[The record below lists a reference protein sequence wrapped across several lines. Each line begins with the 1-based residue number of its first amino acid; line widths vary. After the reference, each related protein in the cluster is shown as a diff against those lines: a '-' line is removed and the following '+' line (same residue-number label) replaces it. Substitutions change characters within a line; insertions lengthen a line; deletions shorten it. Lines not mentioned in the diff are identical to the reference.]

1 MVQFVQIFYLCELN
15 IYMKKIIL
23 VFFFGIFT
31 FSSLQAQ
38 FVKRT
43 RDNGLFSKDSTSF
56 NREIKIELSGKTNYK
71 DYKIISINNDTTF
84 IDTTLTIKKDYKFNY
99 IRKDDFE
106 LLPFHNQ
113 GETYTTLAYSFE
125 NENNFP
131 DIGFSAKQFNYYT
144 LNDIKYYY
152 VPTPTSEL
160 MYRTG
165 MQQGQ
170 LLDAFLTLNTSRQF
184 NIAIGYKG
192 LRSLGRY
199 RNTLASHGNFRT
211 SFNYHTKN
219 KRYFLKGHFYSF
231 DFSNQENG
239 GLTDQSILYFE
250 SNDPNYIKRERL
262 DVNYTNA
269 NNLFEGKRYYVD
281 QSYTLFTN
289 KKEVV
294 KKSKTKKP
302 ALNKAALLA
311 SNLKRKERITAKM
324 DSIKIKEIKKMDSF
338 HKISTP
344 INKIDTIHLK
354 ETKEIDSLP
363 KLVSK
368 PIKKDSIKIKAKP
381 ETSLKIGSSF
391 LYETKHYRFNQNST
405 TSIFGGSYT
414 NPIADHTSYQKSI
427 SELYAQFTTPY
438 LGKLKTSISN
448 FNYNYHYN
456 SILYLNSTTISDHLK
471 GNAIAVAA
479 DWNTHFG
486 EIYLKAKA
494 STIITGNIT
503 GSSLYASASF
513 KKDSILN
520 IEGFAKF
527 TSKTPDFNKQL
538 YQSDYIDYNWQHN
551 FSNEKYATLGFLI
564 NSSKWGMA
572 KASYNSVDNY
582 TYFDENAK
590 PTQTSKTLN
599 YFRVKAEKSLHYK
612 KFTLTNTILY
622 QKVINGA
629 DFFRVPEIITRNSLY
644 FSSYVFKGKPMYLQ
658 TGVTVKYFSAYK
670 ANAYNPL
677 LSEFVLQN
685 NTQIGNYPILDFFV
699 NAQIKR
705 TRLFLKVENLSASF
719 TGRNYYSAPNY
730 PYRDLTVRFGLV
742 WNFFI

>member
-1 MVQFVQIFYLCELN
+1 MVQFVQIFYLCDLN
-15 IYMKKIIL
+15 LYMKKLIL
-23 VFFFGIFT
+23 VFFFGIFAFT
-31 FSSLQAQ
+31 ALQAQ
-38 FVKRT
+38 IMRPN
-43 RDNGLFSKDSTSF
+43 RDNDPFSKDTTSF
-56 NREIKIELSGKTNYK
+56 NKEVKIKLSGKTSYK
-71 DYKIISINNDTTF
+71 DYKIISIANDTTI

-99 IRKDDFE
+99 TRKDNFE

-113 GETYTTLAYSFE
+113 GETYSTLAYSFE
-125 NENNFP
+125 NENSLP
-131 DIGFSAKQFNYYT
+131 DVGFSAKQFNYYT

-165 MQQGQ
+165 LQQGQ
-170 LLDAFLTLNTSRQF
+170 VLDAFLTLNTSKQF

-239 GLTDQSILYFE
+239 GLTDQSIIYFE
-250 SNDPNYIKRERL
+250 NNDPNYIKRERL

-269 NNLFEGKRYYVD
+269 DNLFEGKRYYMD

-289 KKEVV
+289 KKVV
-294 KKSKTKKP
+294 AKKSKTKKP
-302 ALNKAALLA
+302 PLNKDTSLA
-311 SNLKRKERITAKM
+311 SGLKRK
-324 DSIKIKEIKKMDSF
+324 DKIAA
-338 HKISTP
+338 
-344 INKIDTIHLK
+344 
-354 ETKEIDSLP
+354 
-363 KLVSK
+363 
-368 PIKKDSIKIKAKP
+368 KKDSIKIMKPELKASLIKKNIAQTQKKDTTLVNSKP
-381 ETSLKIGSSF
+381 ETSLKIGSTF
-391 LYETKHYRFNQNST
+391 LYETKHYRFNQTST
-405 TSIFGGSYT
+405 SSIFGDSYSSA
-414 NPIADHTSYQKSI
+414 IADHTSYQKSL
-427 SELYAQFTTPY
+427 SSLYAQFTTPY

-456 SILYLNSTTISDHLK
+456 SVLHLNTTTIPDHLK
-471 GNAIAVAA
+471 GNAVALAA
-479 DWNTHFG
+479 DWNTNFG
-486 EIYLKAKA
+486 KIYLKAKA
-494 STIITGNIT
+494 SSIITGNIT
-503 GSSLYASASF
+503 GSSLHASASF
-513 KKDSILN
+513 KKDSILT
-520 IEGFAKF
+520 IEGFANF
-527 TSKTPDFNKQL
+527 ASKEPNFNKQL
-538 YQSDYIDYNWQHN
+538 YQSDYKDYNWANN
-551 FSNEKYATLGFLI
+551 FSNEKYATLGFEI
-564 NSSKWGMA
+564 NSNKWGMA
-572 KASYNSVDNY
+572 KASYNSVNNY
-582 TYFDENAK
+582 TYFDENSK

-599 YFRVKAEKSLHYK
+599 YFRVKAEKALHYK

-629 DFFRVPEIITRNSLY
+629 DFFRVPDIITRNSLY
-644 FSSYVFKGKPMYLQ
+644 YSSYVFKGKPMYLQ
-658 TGVTVKYFSAYK
+658 TGVTVKYFSVFK

-685 NTQIGNYPILDFFV
+685 NSKIGNYPILDFFA

-705 TRLFLKVENLSASF
+705 TRLFLKVENFSASF

>member
-1 MVQFVQIFYLCELN
+1 
-15 IYMKKIIL
+15 MKKIIL
-23 VFFFGIFT
+23 VFFFGIFAFT
-31 FSSLQAQ
+31 TLQAQ

-43 RDNGLFSKDSTSF
+43 RNNGLFSKDSTSF
-56 NREIKIELSGKTNYK
+56 NKEVKIKLSGKTNYK
-71 DYKIISINNDTTF
+71 DYKIIDINNDTT
-84 IDTTLTIKKDYKFNY
+84 IVDTTLTIKKDYKFNF

-125 NENNFP
+125 NENIIP
-131 DIGFSAKQFNYYT
+131 TIGFSAKQFNYYT
-144 LNDIKYYY
+144 LNDINYYY

-170 LLDAFLTLNTSRQF
+170 LLDAFLTLNTSKQF
-184 NIAIGYKG
+184 NISIAYKG

-219 KRYFLKGHFYSF
+219 KRYFLKGHFYSY

-239 GLTDQSILYFE
+239 GLTDQSVLFFE
-250 SNDPNYIKRERL
+250 SNDTNYIKRERL
-262 DVNYTNA
+262 DVNYANA
-269 NNLFEGKRYYVD
+269 TSLFEGKRYYFD

-294 KKSKTKKP
+294 KKVKRNSKP
-302 ALNKAALLA
+302 ALNKEALIA
-311 SNLKRKERITAKM
+311 TNLKRKERLMAKL
-324 DSIKIKEIKKMDSF
+324 DSIKIKKMDSLP
-338 HKISTP
+338 KISTQNQ
-344 INKIDTIHLK
+344 NKNSITIK
-354 ETKEIDSLP
+354 VNKKIDSLP
-363 KLVSK
+363 KEFAK
-368 PIKKDSIKIKAKP
+368 IITKDTLAVKAKL

-391 LYETKHYRFNQNST
+391 LYETKHYRFNQTDST
-405 TSIFGGSYT
+405 LVFGSAFAS
-414 NPIADHTSYQKSI
+414 PIVDHTSYQKSI
-427 SELYAQFTTPY
+427 SELYALFTTPY
-438 LGKLKTSISN
+438 LGTLKTGISN

-456 SILYLNSTTISDHLK
+456 SILYLNNTTIPDHLK
-471 GNAIAVAA
+471 GNAIAVNA

-486 EIYLKAKA
+486 EIFLKAKG
-494 STIITGNIT
+494 STFITGTIT

-520 IEGFAKF
+520 IEAFAKF
-527 TSKTPDFNKQL
+527 TSKAPDFNKQL
-538 YQSDYIDYNWQHN
+538 YQSDYINYNWRTN
-551 FSNEKYATLGFLI
+551 FNNEKYTSIGFQI
-564 NSSKWGMA
+564 NSPKWGTA
-572 KASYNSVDNY
+572 KASYNSVNNY
-582 TYFDENAK
+582 TYFDENSK
-590 PTQTSKTLN
+590 PTQTSNTLN

-612 KFTLTNTILY
+612 KFTLANTVLY
-622 QKVINGA
+622 QKVLDGFN
-629 DFFRVPEIITRNSLY
+629 FFRVPEIITRNSLY

-658 TGVTVKYFSAYK
+658 TGVTFKYFSAFK
-670 ANAYNPL
+670 ANAFNPL
-677 LSEFVLQN
+677 LNEFVLQN
-685 NTQIGNYPILDFFV
+685 NSEIGNYPILDFFV

-705 TRLFLKVENLSASF
+705 TRLFLKVENFSAGFS
-719 TGRNYYSAPNY
+719 GRNYFAAPNY